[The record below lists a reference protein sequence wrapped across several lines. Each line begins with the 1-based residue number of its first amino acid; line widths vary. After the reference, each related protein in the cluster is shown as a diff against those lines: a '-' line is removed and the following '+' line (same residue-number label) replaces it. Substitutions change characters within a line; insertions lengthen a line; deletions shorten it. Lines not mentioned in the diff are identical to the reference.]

1 MAKRIKKEN
10 NKIIYKIIVVI
21 IFLISVVAILQFS
34 NNYVIDEI
42 TNKTN
47 LIINNGNVTKSLK
60 LDMFIDENKVVY
72 ISKKDIENFFDPH
85 IYYDEKY
92 NQIIT
97 GSNTKI
103 ASLVIGSKEMYVNSS
118 KVNISA
124 PIIEKNEEY
133 YIPFS
138 ELDNVYN
145 VNTEYVEENNVV
157 VIDSLDRKH
166 SVVTSEKNNN
176 VKYKPTGFSK
186 TVDKI
191 ERGEIVTIAHREDEE
206 TKEGWTR
213 IRTENG
219 KIGYVKTKDLGTE
232 NVIKEAFVE
241 TRKFEGTVSMV
252 WDYFSESYY
261 APDRS
266 GTKIQGVNVVSPAF
280 FSLEKLGK
288 GEVYVN
294 INEAG
299 KKYVEWA
306 HNNGYEVWPMISN
319 GSMIETTS
327 EIIKDYKLR
336 ESLINKIV
344 SYIVEYDLDGINID
358 FENMYEEDK
367 NYFSR
372 FIIELE
378 PRLNEIGA
386 VLSVDVTAPDGG
398 STWSMCYDR
407 YTIGKVADYIVFM
420 AYDQHT
426 SNTEE
431 GTTAGYDWVEA
442 NINKFLGQEG
452 VEAEKIIMGIPF
464 YTLLWV
470 EGETPYTVDIKD
482 INKVIPTNV
491 EKQWDEDLKQYY
503 VEYKEDG
510 LVHKMWIEDE
520 KSISE
525 KLNLIQK
532 YKLAGTAYWAKDRE
546 SEEIWQVIS
555 KKLKIN

>member
-1 MAKRIKKEN
+1 MAKRLKKES
-10 NKIIYKIIVVI
+10 NKTIYKIIVVL
-21 IFLISVVAILQFS
+21 IFLIGIIMVLQYS
-34 NNYVIDEI
+34 GNYVVDEI
-42 TNKTN
+42 TDKAN

-60 LDMFIDENKVVY
+60 LDMFIDENETVY
-72 ISKKDIENFFDPH
+72 ISKQDIENFFDPY

-103 ASLVIGSKEMYVNSS
+103 ASIVVGSNEMYVNSS

-124 PIIEKNEEY
+124 PIIEKEGEY

-138 ELDNVYN
+138 ELDDVYN
-145 VNTEYVEENNVV
+145 VDTQYIAENNVV
-157 VIDSLDRKH
+157 VIDSLNRKY
-166 SVVTSEKNNN
+166 SIATSGKDNS
-176 VKYKPTGFSK
+176 VKYKPTGLSK
-186 TVDKI
+186 TIDKI
-191 ERGEIVTIAHREDEE
+191 EKGEIVTIANREDEE
-206 TKEGWTR
+206 SKDGWTR
-213 IRTENG
+213 VRTDSG

-232 NVIKEAFVE
+232 NVIREAFEE
-241 TRKFEGTVSMV
+241 TKKFEGTVSMV

-266 GTKIQGVNVVSPAF
+266 GTKIKGVNVVSPAF

-294 INEAG
+294 IDEPG
-299 KKYVEWA
+299 KEYIEWA

-327 EIIKDYKLR
+327 EIMQDYKLR

-344 SYIVEYDLDGINID
+344 SYIVQYNLDGINID

-367 NYFSR
+367 DYFSR

-407 YTIGKVADYIVFM
+407 YTIGKVADYIAFM
-420 AYDQHT
+420 AYDQHNST
-426 SNTEE
+426 VE

-452 VEAEKIIMGIPF
+452 VSAEKIILGIPF

-470 EGETPYTVDIKD
+470 EGETPYTVN
-482 INKVIPTNV
+482 INKVDEVLPNNI
-491 EKQWDEDLKQYY
+491 EKEWDEDLKQYY
-503 VEYKEDG
+503 VEYEEDG
-510 LVHKMWIEDE
+510 VIHKMWIEDE
-520 KSISE
+520 NSIGE
-525 KLNLIQK
+525 KLNLVEK
-532 YKLAGTAYWAKDRE
+532 YKLAGAAYWTKDRE
-546 SEEIWQVIS
+546 SEEVLDVIS
-555 KKLKIN
+555 EKLQID

>member
-1 MAKRIKKEN
+1 MAKRLKKES
-10 NKIIYKIIVVI
+10 NKTIYKIIVVL
-21 IFLISVVAILQFS
+21 IFLIGIIMVLQYS
-34 NNYVIDEI
+34 GNYVVDEI
-42 TNKTN
+42 TDKAN

-60 LDMFIDENKVVY
+60 LDMFIDENETVY
-72 ISKKDIENFFDPH
+72 ISKQDIENFFDPY

-103 ASLVIGSKEMYVNSS
+103 ASIVVGSNEMYVNSS

-124 PIIEKNEEY
+124 PIIEKEGEY

-138 ELDNVYN
+138 ELDDVYN
-145 VNTEYVEENNVV
+145 VDTQYIAENNVV
-157 VIDSLDRKH
+157 VIDSLNRKY
-166 SVVTSEKNNN
+166 SIATSGKDNS
-176 VKYKPTGFSK
+176 VKYKPTGLSK
-186 TVDKI
+186 TIDKI
-191 ERGEIVTIAHREDEE
+191 EKGEIVTIANREDEE
-206 TKEGWTR
+206 SKDGWTR
-213 IRTENG
+213 VRTDSG

-232 NVIKEAFVE
+232 NVIREAFEE
-241 TRKFEGTVSMV
+241 TKKFEGTVSMV

-266 GTKIQGVNVVSPAF
+266 GTKIKGVNVVSPAF

-294 INEAG
+294 IDEPG
-299 KKYVEWA
+299 KEYIEWA

-327 EIIKDYKLR
+327 EIMQDYKLR

-344 SYIVEYDLDGINID
+344 SYIVQYNLDGINID

-367 NYFSR
+367 DYFSR

-407 YTIGKVADYIVFM
+407 YTIGQVADYIAFM
-420 AYDQHT
+420 AYDQHNST
-426 SNTEE
+426 TE

-452 VEAEKIIMGIPF
+452 VSAEKIILGIPF

-470 EGETPYTVDIKD
+470 EGETPYTVDVKD
-482 INKVIPTNV
+482 IDEVLPANV

-503 VEYKEDG
+503 VEYEEDG
-510 LVHKMWIEDE
+510 LIHKMWIEDE
-520 KSISE
+520 NSIGE
-525 KLNLIQK
+525 KLNLVEK
-532 YKLAGTAYWAKDRE
+532 YKLAGAAYWTKDRE
-546 SEEIWQVIS
+546 SEEVLNVIS
-555 KKLKIN
+555 EKLQID

>member
-1 MAKRIKKEN
+1 MAKRLKKES
-10 NKIIYKIIVVI
+10 NKTIYKIIVVL
-21 IFLISVVAILQFS
+21 IFLIGIIMVLQYS
-34 NNYVIDEI
+34 GNYVVDEI
-42 TNKTN
+42 TDKAN

-60 LDMFIDENKVVY
+60 LDMFIDENETVY
-72 ISKKDIENFFDPH
+72 ISKQDIENFFDPYV
-85 IYYDEKY
+85 YYDEKY

-103 ASLVIGSKEMYVNSS
+103 ASIVVGSNEMYVNSS

-124 PIIEKNEEY
+124 PIIEKEGEY

-138 ELDNVYN
+138 ELDDVYN
-145 VNTEYVEENNVV
+145 VDTQYIAENNVV
-157 VIDSLDRKH
+157 VIDSLNRKY
-166 SVVTSEKNNN
+166 SIATSGKDNS
-176 VKYKPTGFSK
+176 VKYKPTGLSK
-186 TVDKI
+186 TIDKI
-191 ERGEIVTIAHREDEE
+191 EKGEIVTIANREDEE
-206 TKEGWTR
+206 SKDGWTR
-213 IRTENG
+213 VRTDSG

-232 NVIKEAFVE
+232 NVIREAFEE
-241 TRKFEGTVSMV
+241 TKKFEGTVSMV

-266 GTKIQGVNVVSPAF
+266 GTKIKGVNVVSPAF

-294 INEAG
+294 IDEPG
-299 KKYVEWA
+299 KEYIEWA

-327 EIIKDYKLR
+327 EIMQDYKLR

-344 SYIVEYDLDGINID
+344 SYIVQYNLDGINID
-358 FENMYEEDK
+358 FENMYEADK
-367 NYFSR
+367 DYFSR

-407 YTIGKVADYIVFM
+407 YTIGQVADYIAFM
-420 AYDQHT
+420 AYDQHNST
-426 SNTEE
+426 TE

-452 VEAEKIIMGIPF
+452 VSAEKIILGIPF

-470 EGETPYTVDIKD
+470 EGETPYTVDVKD
-482 INKVIPTNV
+482 IDEFLPANV

-503 VEYKEDG
+503 VEYEEDG
-510 LVHKMWIEDE
+510 LIHKMWIEE
-520 KSISE
+520 ENSIGE
-525 KLNLIQK
+525 KLNLVEK
-532 YKLAGTAYWAKDRE
+532 YKLAGAAYWTKDRE
-546 SEEIWQVIS
+546 SEEVLDVIS
-555 KKLKIN
+555 EKLQID

>member
-1 MAKRIKKEN
+1 MAKRLKKES
-10 NKIIYKIIVVI
+10 NKTIYKIIVVL
-21 IFLISVVAILQFS
+21 IFLIGIIMVLQYS
-34 NNYVIDEI
+34 GNYVVDEI
-42 TNKTN
+42 TDKAN

-60 LDMFIDENKVVY
+60 LDMFIDENETVY
-72 ISKKDIENFFDPH
+72 ISKQDIENFFDPY

-103 ASLVIGSKEMYVNSS
+103 ASIVVGSNEMYVNSS

-124 PIIEKNEEY
+124 PIIEKEGEY

-138 ELDNVYN
+138 ELDDVYN
-145 VNTEYVEENNVV
+145 VDTQYIAENNVV
-157 VIDSLDRKH
+157 VIDSLNRKY
-166 SVVTSEKNNN
+166 SIATSGKDNS
-176 VKYKPTGFSK
+176 VKYKPTGLSK
-186 TVDKI
+186 TIDKI
-191 ERGEIVTIAHREDEE
+191 EKGEIVTIANREDEE
-206 TKEGWTR
+206 SKDGWTR
-213 IRTENG
+213 VRTDSG

-232 NVIKEAFVE
+232 NVIREAFEE
-241 TRKFEGTVSMV
+241 TKKFEGTVSMV

-266 GTKIQGVNVVSPAF
+266 GTKIKGVNVVSPAF

-294 INEAG
+294 IDEPG
-299 KKYVEWA
+299 KEYIEWA

-327 EIIKDYKLR
+327 EIMQDYKLR

-344 SYIVEYDLDGINID
+344 SYIVQYNLDGINID
-358 FENMYEEDK
+358 FENMYEADK
-367 NYFSR
+367 DYFSR

-407 YTIGKVADYIVFM
+407 YTIGQVADYIAFM
-420 AYDQHT
+420 AYDQHNST
-426 SNTEE
+426 TE

-452 VEAEKIIMGIPF
+452 VSAEKIILGIPF

-470 EGETPYTVDIKD
+470 EGETPYTVN
-482 INKVIPTNV
+482 INKVDEVLPNNI
-491 EKQWDEDLKQYY
+491 EKEWDEDLKQYY
-503 VEYKEDG
+503 VEYEEDG
-510 LVHKMWIEDE
+510 VIHKMWIEDE
-520 KSISE
+520 NSIGE
-525 KLNLIQK
+525 KLNLVEK
-532 YKLAGTAYWAKDRE
+532 YKLAGAAYWTKDRE
-546 SEEIWQVIS
+546 SEEVLDVIS
-555 KKLKIN
+555 EKLQID

>member
-1 MAKRIKKEN
+1 MAKRLKKES
-10 NKIIYKIIVVI
+10 NKTIYKIIVVL
-21 IFLISVVAILQFS
+21 IFLIGIIMVLQYS
-34 NNYVIDEI
+34 GNYVVDEI
-42 TNKTN
+42 TDKAN

-60 LDMFIDENKVVY
+60 LDMFIDENETVY
-72 ISKKDIENFFDPH
+72 ISKQDIENFFDPY

-103 ASLVIGSKEMYVNSS
+103 ASIVVGSNEMYVNSS

-124 PIIEKNEEY
+124 PIIEKEGEY

-138 ELDNVYN
+138 ELDDVYN
-145 VNTEYVEENNVV
+145 VDTQYIAENNVV
-157 VIDSLDRKH
+157 VIDSLNRKY
-166 SVVTSEKNNN
+166 SIATSGKDNS
-176 VKYKPTGFSK
+176 VKYKPTGLSK
-186 TVDKI
+186 TIDKI
-191 ERGEIVTIAHREDEE
+191 EKGEIVTIANREDEE
-206 TKEGWTR
+206 SKDGWTR
-213 IRTENG
+213 VRTDSG

-232 NVIKEAFVE
+232 NVIREAFEE
-241 TRKFEGTVSMV
+241 TKKFEGTVSMV

-266 GTKIQGVNVVSPAF
+266 GTKIKGVNVVSPAF

-294 INEAG
+294 IDEPG
-299 KKYVEWA
+299 KEYIEWA

-327 EIIKDYKLR
+327 EIMQDYKLR

-344 SYIVEYDLDGINID
+344 SYIVQYNLDGINID

-367 NYFSR
+367 EYFSR

-407 YTIGKVADYIVFM
+407 YTIGKVADYIAFM
-420 AYDQHT
+420 AYDQHNST
-426 SNTEE
+426 VE

-452 VEAEKIIMGIPF
+452 VSAEKIILGIPF

-470 EGETPYTVDIKD
+470 EGETPYTVN
-482 INKVIPTNV
+482 INKVDEVLPNNI
-491 EKQWDEDLKQYY
+491 EKEWDEDLKQYY
-503 VEYKEDG
+503 VEYEEDG
-510 LVHKMWIEDE
+510 VIHKMWIEDE
-520 KSISE
+520 NSIGE
-525 KLNLIQK
+525 KLNLVEK
-532 YKLAGTAYWAKDRE
+532 YKLAGAAYWTKDRE
-546 SEEIWQVIS
+546 SEEVLNVIS
-555 KKLKIN
+555 EKLQID

>member
-1 MAKRIKKEN
+1 MAKRLKKES
-10 NKIIYKIIVVI
+10 NKTIYKIIVVL
-21 IFLISVVAILQFS
+21 IFLIGIIMVLQYS
-34 NNYVIDEI
+34 GNYVVDEI
-42 TNKTN
+42 TDKAN

-60 LDMFIDENKVVY
+60 LDMFIDENETVY
-72 ISKKDIENFFDPH
+72 ISKQDIENFFDPY

-103 ASLVIGSKEMYVNSS
+103 ASIVVGSNEMYVNSS

-124 PIIEKNEEY
+124 PIIEKEGEY

-138 ELDNVYN
+138 ELDDVYN
-145 VNTEYVEENNVV
+145 VDTQYIAENNVV
-157 VIDSLDRKH
+157 VIDSLNRKY
-166 SVVTSEKNNN
+166 SIATSGKDNS
-176 VKYKPTGFSK
+176 VKYKPTGLSK
-186 TVDKI
+186 TIDKI
-191 ERGEIVTIAHREDEE
+191 EKGEIVTIANREDEE
-206 TKEGWTR
+206 SKDGWTR
-213 IRTENG
+213 VRTDSG

-232 NVIKEAFVE
+232 NVIREAFEE
-241 TRKFEGTVSMV
+241 TKKFEGTVSMV

-266 GTKIQGVNVVSPAF
+266 GTKIKGVNVVSPAF

-294 INEAG
+294 IDEPG
-299 KKYVEWA
+299 KEYIEWA

-327 EIIKDYKLR
+327 EIMQDYKLR

-344 SYIVEYDLDGINID
+344 SYIVQYNLDGINID

-367 NYFSR
+367 DYFSR

-407 YTIGKVADYIVFM
+407 YTIGQVADYIAFM
-420 AYDQHT
+420 AYDQHNST
-426 SNTEE
+426 TE

-452 VEAEKIIMGIPF
+452 VSAEKIILGIPF

-470 EGETPYTVDIKD
+470 EGETPYTVDVKD
-482 INKVIPTNV
+482 IDEVLPANV

-503 VEYKEDG
+503 VEYEEDG
-510 LVHKMWIEDE
+510 LIHKMWIEYE
-520 KSISE
+520 KSIGRDI
-525 KLNLIQK
+525 NLVEK
-532 YKLAGTAYWAKDRE
+532 YKLAGAAYWTKDRE
-546 SEEIWQVIS
+546 SEEVLDVIS
-555 KKLKIN
+555 EKLQID

>member
-1 MAKRIKKEN
+1 MAKRLKKES
-10 NKIIYKIIVVI
+10 NKTIYKIIVVL
-21 IFLISVVAILQFS
+21 IFLIGIIMVLQYS
-34 NNYVIDEI
+34 GNYVVDEI
-42 TNKTN
+42 TDKAN

-60 LDMFIDENKVVY
+60 LDMFIDENETVY
-72 ISKKDIENFFDPH
+72 ISKQDIENFFDPY

-103 ASLVIGSKEMYVNSS
+103 ASIVVGSNEMYVNSS

-124 PIIEKNEEY
+124 PIIEKEGEY

-138 ELDNVYN
+138 ELDDVYN
-145 VNTEYVEENNVV
+145 VDTQYIAENNVV
-157 VIDSLDRKH
+157 VIDSLNRKY
-166 SVVTSEKNNN
+166 SIATSGKDNS
-176 VKYKPTGFSK
+176 VKYKPTGLSK
-186 TVDKI
+186 TIDKI
-191 ERGEIVTIAHREDEE
+191 EKGEIVTIANREDEE
-206 TKEGWTR
+206 SKDGWTR
-213 IRTENG
+213 VRTDSG

-232 NVIKEAFVE
+232 NVIREAFEE
-241 TRKFEGTVSMV
+241 TKKFEGTVSMV

-266 GTKIQGVNVVSPAF
+266 GTKIKGVNVVSPAF

-294 INEAG
+294 IDEPG
-299 KKYVEWA
+299 KEYIEWA

-327 EIIKDYKLR
+327 EIMQDYKLR

-344 SYIVEYDLDGINID
+344 SYIVQYNLDGINID

-367 NYFSR
+367 DYFSR

-398 STWSMCYDR
+398 STWSLCYDR
-407 YTIGKVADYIVFM
+407 YTIGQVADYIAFM
-420 AYDQHT
+420 AYDQHNST
-426 SNTEE
+426 TE

-452 VEAEKIIMGIPF
+452 VSAEKIILGIPF

-470 EGETPYTVDIKD
+470 EGETPYTVDVKD
-482 INKVIPTNV
+482 IDEVLPANV

-503 VEYKEDG
+503 VEYEEDG
-510 LVHKMWIEDE
+510 LIHKMWIEDE
-520 KSISE
+520 NSIGE
-525 KLNLIQK
+525 KLNLVEK
-532 YKLAGTAYWAKDRE
+532 YKLAGAAYWTKDRE
-546 SEEIWQVIS
+546 SEEVLDVIS
-555 KKLKIN
+555 EKLQID

>member
-1 MAKRIKKEN
+1 MAKRLKKES
-10 NKIIYKIIVVI
+10 NKTIYKIIVVL
-21 IFLISVVAILQFS
+21 IFLIGIIMVLQYS
-34 NNYVIDEI
+34 GNYVVDEI
-42 TNKTN
+42 TDKAN

-60 LDMFIDENKVVY
+60 LDMFIDENETVY
-72 ISKKDIENFFDPH
+72 ISKQDIENFFDPY

-103 ASLVIGSKEMYVNSS
+103 ASIVVGSNEMYVNSS

-124 PIIEKNEEY
+124 PIIEKEGEY

-138 ELDNVYN
+138 ELDDVYN
-145 VNTEYVEENNVV
+145 VDTQYIAENNVV
-157 VIDSLDRKH
+157 VIDSLNRKY
-166 SVVTSEKNNN
+166 SIATSGKDNS
-176 VKYKPTGFSK
+176 VKYKPTGLSK
-186 TVDKI
+186 TIDKI
-191 ERGEIVTIAHREDEE
+191 EKGEIVTIANREDEE
-206 TKEGWTR
+206 SKDGWTR
-213 IRTENG
+213 VRTDSG

-232 NVIKEAFVE
+232 NVIREAFEE
-241 TRKFEGTVSMV
+241 TKKFEGTVSMV

-266 GTKIQGVNVVSPAF
+266 GTKIKGVNVVSPAF

-294 INEAG
+294 IDEPG
-299 KKYVEWA
+299 KEYVEWA

-327 EIIKDYKLR
+327 EIMKDYKLR

-344 SYIVEYDLDGINID
+344 SYIVQYNLDGINID

-367 NYFSR
+367 EYFSR

-407 YTIGKVADYIVFM
+407 YTIGKVADYIAFM
-420 AYDQHT
+420 AYDQHNST
-426 SNTEE
+426 VE

-452 VEAEKIIMGIPF
+452 VSAEKIILGIPF

-470 EGETPYTVDIKD
+470 EGETPYTVN
-482 INKVIPTNV
+482 INKVDEVLPNNI
-491 EKQWDEDLKQYY
+491 EKEWDEDLKQYY
-503 VEYKEDG
+503 VEYEEDG
-510 LVHKMWIEDE
+510 VIHKMWIEDE
-520 KSISE
+520 NSIGE
-525 KLNLIQK
+525 KLNLVEK
-532 YKLAGTAYWAKDRE
+532 YKLAGAAYWTKDRE
-546 SEEIWQVIS
+546 SEEVLNVIS
-555 KKLKIN
+555 EKLQID

>member
-1 MAKRIKKEN
+1 MAKRLKKES
-10 NKIIYKIIVVI
+10 NKTIYKIIVVL
-21 IFLISVVAILQFS
+21 IFLIGIIMVLQYS
-34 NNYVIDEI
+34 GNYVVDEI
-42 TNKTN
+42 TDKAN

-60 LDMFIDENKVVY
+60 LDMFIDENETVY
-72 ISKKDIENFFDPH
+72 ISKQDIENFFDPYV
-85 IYYDEKY
+85 YYDEKY

-103 ASLVIGSKEMYVNSS
+103 ASIVVGSNEMYVNSS

-124 PIIEKNEEY
+124 PIIEKEGEY

-138 ELDNVYN
+138 ELDDVYN
-145 VNTEYVEENNVV
+145 VDTQYIAENNVV
-157 VIDSLDRKH
+157 VIDSLNRKY
-166 SVVTSEKNNN
+166 SIATSGKDNS
-176 VKYKPTGFSK
+176 VKYKPTGLSK
-186 TVDKI
+186 TIDKI
-191 ERGEIVTIAHREDEE
+191 EKGEIVTIANREDEE
-206 TKEGWTR
+206 SKDGWTR
-213 IRTENG
+213 VRTDSG

-232 NVIKEAFVE
+232 NVIREAFEE
-241 TRKFEGTVSMV
+241 TKKFEGTVSMV

-266 GTKIQGVNVVSPAF
+266 GTKIKGVNVVSPAF

-294 INEAG
+294 IDEPG
-299 KKYVEWA
+299 KEYIEWA

-327 EIIKDYKLR
+327 EIMQDYKLR

-344 SYIVEYDLDGINID
+344 SYIVQYNLDGINID
-358 FENMYEEDK
+358 FENMYEADK
-367 NYFSR
+367 DYFSR

-407 YTIGKVADYIVFM
+407 YTIGKVADYIAFM
-420 AYDQHT
+420 AYDQHNST
-426 SNTEE
+426 VE

-452 VEAEKIIMGIPF
+452 VSAEKIILGIPF

-470 EGETPYTVDIKD
+470 EGETPYTVN
-482 INKVIPTNV
+482 INKVDEVLPNNI
-491 EKQWDEDLKQYY
+491 EKEWDEDLKQYY
-503 VEYKEDG
+503 VEYEEDG
-510 LVHKMWIEDE
+510 LIHKMWIEDE
-520 KSISE
+520 NSIGE
-525 KLNLIQK
+525 KLNLVEK
-532 YKLAGTAYWAKDRE
+532 YKLAGAAYWTKDRE
-546 SEEIWQVIS
+546 SEEVLDVIS
-555 KKLKIN
+555 EKLQID

>member
-1 MAKRIKKEN
+1 MAKRLKKES
-10 NKIIYKIIVVI
+10 NKTIYKIIVVL
-21 IFLISVVAILQFS
+21 IFLIGIIMVLQYS
-34 NNYVIDEI
+34 GNYVVDEI
-42 TNKTN
+42 TDKAN

-60 LDMFIDENKVVY
+60 LDMFIDENETVY
-72 ISKKDIENFFDPH
+72 ISKQDIENFFDPYV
-85 IYYDEKY
+85 YYDEKY

-103 ASLVIGSKEMYVNSS
+103 ASIVVGSNEMYVNSS

-124 PIIEKNEEY
+124 PIIEKEGEY

-138 ELDNVYN
+138 ELDDVYN
-145 VNTEYVEENNVV
+145 VDTQYIAENNVV
-157 VIDSLDRKH
+157 VIDSLNRKY
-166 SVVTSEKNNN
+166 SIATSGKDNS
-176 VKYKPTGFSK
+176 VKYKPTGLSK
-186 TVDKI
+186 TIDKI
-191 ERGEIVTIAHREDEE
+191 EKGEIVTIANREDEE
-206 TKEGWTR
+206 SKDGWTR
-213 IRTENG
+213 VRTDSG

-232 NVIKEAFVE
+232 NVIREAFEE
-241 TRKFEGTVSMV
+241 TKKFEGTVSMV

-266 GTKIQGVNVVSPAF
+266 GTKIKGVNVVSPAF

-294 INEAG
+294 IDEPG
-299 KKYVEWA
+299 KEYIEWA

-327 EIIKDYKLR
+327 EIMQDYKLR

-344 SYIVEYDLDGINID
+344 SYIVQYNLDGINID

-367 NYFSR
+367 EYFSR

-407 YTIGKVADYIVFM
+407 YTIGQVADYIAFM
-420 AYDQHT
+420 AYDQHNST
-426 SNTEE
+426 TE

-452 VEAEKIIMGIPF
+452 VSAEKIILGIPF

-470 EGETPYTVDIKD
+470 EGETPYTVDVKD
-482 INKVIPTNV
+482 IDEVLPANV
-491 EKQWDEDLKQYY
+491 EKQWDEDLRQYY
-503 VEYKEDG
+503 VEYEEDG
-510 LVHKMWIEDE
+510 LIHKMWIEDE
-520 KSISE
+520 NSIGE
-525 KLNLIQK
+525 KLNLVEK
-532 YKLAGTAYWAKDRE
+532 YKLAGAAYWTKDRE
-546 SEEIWQVIS
+546 SEEVLDVIS
-555 KKLKIN
+555 EKLQID

>member
-1 MAKRIKKEN
+1 MAKRLKKES
-10 NKIIYKIIVVI
+10 NKTTYKIIVVL
-21 IFLISVVAILQFS
+21 IFLIGIIMVLQYS
-34 NNYVIDEI
+34 GNYVVDEI
-42 TNKTN
+42 TDKAN

-60 LDMFIDENKVVY
+60 LDMFIDENETVY
-72 ISKKDIENFFDPH
+72 ISKQDIENFFDPYV
-85 IYYDEKY
+85 YYDEKY

-103 ASLVIGSKEMYVNSS
+103 ASIVVGSNEMYVNSS

-124 PIIEKNEEY
+124 PIIEKEGEY

-138 ELDNVYN
+138 ELDDVYN
-145 VNTEYVEENNVV
+145 VDTQYIAENNVV
-157 VIDSLDRKH
+157 VIDSLNRKY
-166 SVVTSEKNNN
+166 SIATSGKDNS
-176 VKYKPTGFSK
+176 VKYKPTGLSK
-186 TVDKI
+186 TIDKI
-191 ERGEIVTIAHREDEE
+191 EKGEIVTIANREDEE
-206 TKEGWTR
+206 SKDGWTR
-213 IRTENG
+213 VRTDSG

-232 NVIKEAFVE
+232 NVIREAFEE
-241 TRKFEGTVSMV
+241 TKKFEGTVSMV

-266 GTKIQGVNVVSPAF
+266 GTKIKGVNVVSPAF

-294 INEAG
+294 IDEPG
-299 KKYVEWA
+299 KEYIEWA

-327 EIIKDYKLR
+327 EIMKDYKLR

-344 SYIVEYDLDGINID
+344 SYIVQYNLDGINID

-367 NYFSR
+367 EYFSR

-407 YTIGKVADYIVFM
+407 YTIGKVADYIAFM
-420 AYDQHT
+420 AYDQHNST
-426 SNTEE
+426 VE

-452 VEAEKIIMGIPF
+452 VSAEKIILGIPF

-470 EGETPYTVDIKD
+470 EGETPYTVN
-482 INKVIPTNV
+482 INKVDEVLPNNI
-491 EKQWDEDLKQYY
+491 EKEWDEDLKQYY
-503 VEYKEDG
+503 VEYEEDG
-510 LVHKMWIEDE
+510 LIHKMWIEDE
-520 KSISE
+520 NSIGE
-525 KLNLIQK
+525 KLNLVEK
-532 YKLAGTAYWAKDRE
+532 YKLAGAAYWTKDRE
-546 SEEIWQVIS
+546 SEEVLNVIS
-555 KKLKIN
+555 EKLQID

>member
-1 MAKRIKKEN
+1 MAKRLKKES
-10 NKIIYKIIVVI
+10 NKTTYKIIVVL
-21 IFLISVVAILQFS
+21 IFLIGIIMVLQYS
-34 NNYVIDEI
+34 GNYVVDEI
-42 TNKTN
+42 TDKAN

-60 LDMFIDENKVVY
+60 LDMFIDENETVY
-72 ISKKDIENFFDPH
+72 ISKQDIENFFDPY

-103 ASLVIGSKEMYVNSS
+103 ASIVVGSNEMYVNSS

-124 PIIEKNEEY
+124 PIIEKEGEY

-138 ELDNVYN
+138 ELDDVYN
-145 VNTEYVEENNVV
+145 VDTQYIAENNVV
-157 VIDSLDRKH
+157 VIDSLNRKY
-166 SVVTSEKNNN
+166 SIATSGKDNS
-176 VKYKPTGFSK
+176 VKYKPTGLSK
-186 TVDKI
+186 TIDKI
-191 ERGEIVTIAHREDEE
+191 EKGEIVTIANREDEE
-206 TKEGWTR
+206 SKDGWTR
-213 IRTENG
+213 VRTDSG

-232 NVIKEAFVE
+232 NVIREAFEE
-241 TRKFEGTVSMV
+241 TKKFEGTVSMV

-266 GTKIQGVNVVSPAF
+266 GTKIKGVNVVSPAF

-294 INEAG
+294 IDEPG
-299 KKYVEWA
+299 KEYIEWA

-327 EIIKDYKLR
+327 EIMQDYKLR

-344 SYIVEYDLDGINID
+344 SYIVQYNLDGINID

-367 NYFSR
+367 EYFSR

-407 YTIGKVADYIVFM
+407 YTIGKVADYIAFM
-420 AYDQHT
+420 AYDQHNST
-426 SNTEE
+426 VE

-452 VEAEKIIMGIPF
+452 VSAEKIILGIPF

-470 EGETPYTVDIKD
+470 EGETPYTVN
-482 INKVIPTNV
+482 INKVDEVLPNNI
-491 EKQWDEDLKQYY
+491 EKEWDEDLKQYY
-503 VEYKEDG
+503 VEYEEDG
-510 LVHKMWIEDE
+510 VIHKMWIEDE
-520 KSISE
+520 NSIGE
-525 KLNLIQK
+525 KLNLVEK
-532 YKLAGTAYWAKDRE
+532 YKLAGAAYWTKDRE
-546 SEEIWQVIS
+546 SEEVLNVIS
-555 KKLKIN
+555 EKLQID

>member
-1 MAKRIKKEN
+1 MAKRLKKES
-10 NKIIYKIIVVI
+10 NKTIYKIIVVL
-21 IFLISVVAILQFS
+21 IFLIGIIMVLQYS
-34 NNYVIDEI
+34 GNYVVDEI
-42 TNKTN
+42 TDKAN

-60 LDMFIDENKVVY
+60 LDMFIDENETVY
-72 ISKKDIENFFDPH
+72 ISKQDIENFFDPY

-103 ASLVIGSKEMYVNSS
+103 ASIVVGSNEMYVNSS

-124 PIIEKNEEY
+124 PIIEKEGEY

-138 ELDNVYN
+138 ELDDVYN
-145 VNTEYVEENNVV
+145 VDTQYIAENNVV
-157 VIDSLDRKH
+157 VIDSLNRKY
-166 SVVTSEKNNN
+166 SIATSGKDNS
-176 VKYKPTGFSK
+176 VKYKPTGLSK
-186 TVDKI
+186 TIDKI
-191 ERGEIVTIAHREDEE
+191 EKGEIVTIANREDEE
-206 TKEGWTR
+206 SKDGWTR
-213 IRTENG
+213 VRTDSG

-232 NVIKEAFVE
+232 NVIREAFEE
-241 TRKFEGTVSMV
+241 TKKFEGTVSMV

-266 GTKIQGVNVVSPAF
+266 GTKIKGVNVVSPAF

-294 INEAG
+294 IDEPG
-299 KKYVEWA
+299 KEYIEWA

-327 EIIKDYKLR
+327 EIMQDYKLR

-344 SYIVEYDLDGINID
+344 SYIVQYNLDGINID

-367 NYFSR
+367 DYFSR

-407 YTIGKVADYIVFM
+407 YTIGQVADYIAFM
-420 AYDQHT
+420 AYDQHNST
-426 SNTEE
+426 TE

-452 VEAEKIIMGIPF
+452 VSAEKIILGIPF

-470 EGETPYTVDIKD
+470 EGETPYTVN
-482 INKVIPTNV
+482 INKVDEVLPNNI
-491 EKQWDEDLKQYY
+491 EKEWDEDLKQYY
-503 VEYKEDG
+503 VEYEEDG
-510 LVHKMWIEDE
+510 LIHKMWIEDE
-520 KSISE
+520 NSIGE
-525 KLNLIQK
+525 KLNLVEK
-532 YKLAGTAYWAKDRE
+532 YKLAGAAYWTKDRE
-546 SEEIWQVIS
+546 SEEVLDVIS
-555 KKLKIN
+555 EKLQID

>member
-1 MAKRIKKEN
+1 MAKRLKKES
-10 NKIIYKIIVVI
+10 NKTIYKIIVVL
-21 IFLISVVAILQFS
+21 IFLIGIIMVLQYS
-34 NNYVIDEI
+34 GNYVVDEI
-42 TNKTN
+42 TDKAN

-60 LDMFIDENKVVY
+60 LDMFIDENETVY
-72 ISKKDIENFFDPH
+72 ISKQDIENFFDPYV
-85 IYYDEKY
+85 YYDEKY

-103 ASLVIGSKEMYVNSS
+103 ASIVVGSNEMYVNSS

-124 PIIEKNEEY
+124 PIIEKEGEY

-138 ELDNVYN
+138 ELDDVYN
-145 VNTEYVEENNVV
+145 VDTQYIAENNVV
-157 VIDSLDRKH
+157 VIDSLNRKY
-166 SVVTSEKNNN
+166 SIATSGKDNS
-176 VKYKPTGFSK
+176 VKYKPTGLSK
-186 TVDKI
+186 TIDKI
-191 ERGEIVTIAHREDEE
+191 EKGEIVTIANREDEE
-206 TKEGWTR
+206 SKDGWTR
-213 IRTENG
+213 VRTDSG

-232 NVIKEAFVE
+232 NVIREAFEE
-241 TRKFEGTVSMV
+241 TKKFEGTVSMV

-266 GTKIQGVNVVSPAF
+266 GTKIKGVNVVSPAF

-294 INEAG
+294 IDEPG
-299 KKYVEWA
+299 KEYIEWA

-327 EIIKDYKLR
+327 EIMQDYKLR

-344 SYIVEYDLDGINID
+344 SYIVQYNLDGINID

-367 NYFSR
+367 DYFSR

-407 YTIGKVADYIVFM
+407 YTIGQVADYIAFM
-420 AYDQHT
+420 AYDQHNST
-426 SNTEE
+426 TE

-452 VEAEKIIMGIPF
+452 VSAEKIILGIPF

-470 EGETPYTVDIKD
+470 EGETPYTVN
-482 INKVIPTNV
+482 INKVDEVLPNNI
-491 EKQWDEDLKQYY
+491 EKEWDEDLKQYY
-503 VEYKEDG
+503 VEYEEDG
-510 LVHKMWIEDE
+510 VIHKMWIEDE
-520 KSISE
+520 NSIGE
-525 KLNLIQK
+525 KLNLVEK
-532 YKLAGTAYWAKDRE
+532 YKLAGAAYWTKDRE
-546 SEEIWQVIS
+546 SEEVLNVIS
-555 KKLKIN
+555 EKLQID

>member
-1 MAKRIKKEN
+1 MAKRLKKES
-10 NKIIYKIIVVI
+10 NKTIYKIIVVL
-21 IFLISVVAILQFS
+21 IFLIGIIMVLQYS
-34 NNYVIDEI
+34 GNYVVDEI
-42 TNKTN
+42 TDKAN

-60 LDMFIDENKVVY
+60 LDMFIDENETVY
-72 ISKKDIENFFDPH
+72 ISKQDIENFFDPY

-103 ASLVIGSKEMYVNSS
+103 ASIVVGSNEMYVNSS

-124 PIIEKNEEY
+124 PIIEKEGEY

-138 ELDNVYN
+138 ELDDVYN
-145 VNTEYVEENNVV
+145 VDTQYIAENNVV
-157 VIDSLDRKH
+157 VIDSLNRKY
-166 SVVTSEKNNN
+166 SIATSGKDNS
-176 VKYKPTGFSK
+176 VKYKPTGLSK
-186 TVDKI
+186 TIDKI
-191 ERGEIVTIAHREDEE
+191 EKGEIVTIANREDEE
-206 TKEGWTR
+206 SKDGWTR
-213 IRTENG
+213 VRTDSG

-232 NVIKEAFVE
+232 NVIREAFEE
-241 TRKFEGTVSMV
+241 TKKFEGTVSMV

-266 GTKIQGVNVVSPAF
+266 GTKIKGVNVVSPAF

-294 INEAG
+294 IDEPG
-299 KKYVEWA
+299 KEYIEWA

-327 EIIKDYKLR
+327 EIMQDYKLR

-344 SYIVEYDLDGINID
+344 SYIVQYNLDGINID
-358 FENMYEEDK
+358 FENMYEADK
-367 NYFSR
+367 DYFSR

-407 YTIGKVADYIVFM
+407 YTIGKVADYIAFM
-420 AYDQHT
+420 AYDQHNST
-426 SNTEE
+426 VE

-452 VEAEKIIMGIPF
+452 VSAEKIILGIPF

-470 EGETPYTVDIKD
+470 EGETPYTVN
-482 INKVIPTNV
+482 INKVDEVLPNNI
-491 EKQWDEDLKQYY
+491 EKEWDEDLKQYY
-503 VEYKEDG
+503 VEYEEDG
-510 LVHKMWIEDE
+510 LIHKMWIEDE
-520 KSISE
+520 NSIGE
-525 KLNLIQK
+525 KLNLVEK
-532 YKLAGTAYWAKDRE
+532 YKLAGAAYWTKDRE
-546 SEEIWQVIS
+546 SEEVLDVIS
-555 KKLKIN
+555 EKLQID

>member
-1 MAKRIKKEN
+1 MAKRLKKES
-10 NKIIYKIIVVI
+10 NKTIYKIIVVL
-21 IFLISVVAILQFS
+21 IFLIGIIMVLQYS
-34 NNYVIDEI
+34 GNYVVDEI
-42 TNKTN
+42 TDKAN

-60 LDMFIDENKVVY
+60 LDMFIDENETVY
-72 ISKKDIENFFDPH
+72 ISKQDIENFFDPYV
-85 IYYDEKY
+85 YYDEKY

-103 ASLVIGSKEMYVNSS
+103 ASIVVGSNEMYVNSS

-124 PIIEKNEEY
+124 PIIEKEGEY

-138 ELDNVYN
+138 ELDDVYN
-145 VNTEYVEENNVV
+145 VDTQYIAENNVV
-157 VIDSLDRKH
+157 VIDSLNRKY
-166 SVVTSEKNNN
+166 SIATSGKDNS
-176 VKYKPTGFSK
+176 VKYKPTGLSK
-186 TVDKI
+186 TIDKI
-191 ERGEIVTIAHREDEE
+191 EKGEIVTIANREDEE
-206 TKEGWTR
+206 SKDGWTR
-213 IRTENG
+213 VRTDSG

-232 NVIKEAFVE
+232 NVIREAFEE
-241 TRKFEGTVSMV
+241 TKKFEGTVSMI

-266 GTKIQGVNVVSPAF
+266 GTKIKGVNVVSPAF

-294 INEAG
+294 IDEPG
-299 KKYVEWA
+299 KEYIEWA

-327 EIIKDYKLR
+327 EIMQDYKLR

-344 SYIVEYDLDGINID
+344 SYIVQYNLDGINID

-367 NYFSR
+367 EYFSR

-398 STWSMCYDR
+398 STWSLCYDR
-407 YTIGKVADYIVFM
+407 YTIGQVADYIAFM
-420 AYDQHT
+420 AYDQHNST
-426 SNTEE
+426 TE

-452 VEAEKIIMGIPF
+452 VSAEKIILGIPF

-470 EGETPYTVDIKD
+470 EGETPYTVDVKD
-482 INKVIPTNV
+482 IDEVLPANV

-503 VEYKEDG
+503 VEYEEDG
-510 LVHKMWIEDE
+510 LIHKMWIEDE
-520 KSISE
+520 NSIGE
-525 KLNLIQK
+525 KLNLVEK
-532 YKLAGTAYWAKDRE
+532 YKLAGAAYWTKDRE
-546 SEEIWQVIS
+546 SEEVLDVIS
-555 KKLKIN
+555 EKLQID

>member
-1 MAKRIKKEN
+1 MAKRLKKVS
-10 NKIIYKIIVVI
+10 NKTIYKIIVVL
-21 IFLISVVAILQFS
+21 IFLIGIIMVLQYS
-34 NNYVIDEI
+34 GNYVVDEI
-42 TNKTN
+42 TDKAN

-60 LDMFIDENKVVY
+60 FDMFIDENETVY
-72 ISKKDIENFFDPH
+72 ISKQDIENFFDPY

-103 ASLVIGSKEMYVNSS
+103 ASIVVGSNEMYVNSS

-124 PIIEKNEEY
+124 SIIEKEGEY

-138 ELDNVYN
+138 ELDDVYN
-145 VNTEYVEENNVV
+145 VDTQYIAENNVV
-157 VIDSLDRKH
+157 VIDSLNRKY
-166 SVVTSEKNNN
+166 SIATSGKDNS
-176 VKYKPTGFSK
+176 VKYKPTGLSK
-186 TVDKI
+186 TIDKI
-191 ERGEIVTIAHREDEE
+191 EKGEIVTIANREDEE
-206 TKEGWTR
+206 SKDGWTR
-213 IRTENG
+213 VRTDNG

-232 NVIKEAFVE
+232 NVIREAFEE
-241 TRKFEGTVSMV
+241 TKKFEGTVSMV

-266 GTKIQGVNVVSPAF
+266 GTKIKGVNVVSPAF

-294 INEAG
+294 IDELG
-299 KKYVEWA
+299 KEYIEWA

-327 EIIKDYKLR
+327 EIMQDYKLR

-344 SYIVEYDLDGINID
+344 SYIVQYNLDGINID

-367 NYFSR
+367 DYFSR

-407 YTIGKVADYIVFM
+407 YTIGQVADYIAFM
-420 AYDQHT
+420 AYDQHNST
-426 SNTEE
+426 TE

-452 VEAEKIIMGIPF
+452 VSAEKIILGIPF

-470 EGETPYTVDIKD
+470 EGETPYTVN
-482 INKVIPTNV
+482 INKVDEVLPNNI
-491 EKQWDEDLKQYY
+491 EKEWDEDLKQYY
-503 VEYKEDG
+503 VEYEEDG
-510 LVHKMWIEDE
+510 LIHKMWIEDE
-520 KSISE
+520 NSIGE
-525 KLNLIQK
+525 KLNLVEK
-532 YKLAGTAYWAKDRE
+532 YKLAGAAYWTKDRE
-546 SEEIWQVIS
+546 SEEVLDVIS
-555 KKLKIN
+555 EKLQID

>member
-1 MAKRIKKEN
+1 MAKRLKKES
-10 NKIIYKIIVVI
+10 NKTIYKIIVVL
-21 IFLISVVAILQFS
+21 IFLIGIIMVLQYS
-34 NNYVIDEI
+34 GNYVVDEI
-42 TNKTN
+42 TDKAN

-60 LDMFIDENKVVY
+60 LDMFIDENETVY
-72 ISKKDIENFFDPH
+72 ISKQDIENFFDPYV
-85 IYYDEKY
+85 YYDEKY

-103 ASLVIGSKEMYVNSS
+103 ASIVVGSNEMYVNSS

-124 PIIEKNEEY
+124 PIIEKEGEY

-138 ELDNVYN
+138 ELDDVYN
-145 VNTEYVEENNVV
+145 VDTQYIAENNVV
-157 VIDSLDRKH
+157 VIDSLNRKY
-166 SVVTSEKNNN
+166 SIATSGKDNS
-176 VKYKPTGFSK
+176 VKYKPTGLSK
-186 TVDKI
+186 TIDKI
-191 ERGEIVTIAHREDEE
+191 EKGEIVTIANREDEE
-206 TKEGWTR
+206 SKDGWTR
-213 IRTENG
+213 VRTDSG

-232 NVIKEAFVE
+232 NVIREAFEE
-241 TRKFEGTVSMV
+241 TKKFEGTVSMV

-266 GTKIQGVNVVSPAF
+266 GTKIKGVNVVSPAF

-294 INEAG
+294 IDEPG
-299 KKYVEWA
+299 KEYIEWA

-327 EIIKDYKLR
+327 EIMQDYKLR

-344 SYIVEYDLDGINID
+344 SYIVQYNLDGINID

-367 NYFSR
+367 EYFSR

-407 YTIGKVADYIVFM
+407 YTIGQVADYIAFM
-420 AYDQHT
+420 AYDQHNST
-426 SNTEE
+426 TE

-452 VEAEKIIMGIPF
+452 VSAEKIILGIPF

-470 EGETPYTVDIKD
+470 EGETPYTVDVKD
-482 INKVIPTNV
+482 IDEVLPANV

-503 VEYKEDG
+503 VEYEEDG
-510 LVHKMWIEDE
+510 LIHKMWIEDE
-520 KSISE
+520 NSIGE
-525 KLNLIQK
+525 KLNLVEK
-532 YKLAGTAYWAKDRE
+532 YKLAGAAYWTKDRE
-546 SEEIWQVIS
+546 SEEVLDVIS
-555 KKLKIN
+555 EKLQID

>member
-1 MAKRIKKEN
+1 MAKRLKKES
-10 NKIIYKIIVVI
+10 NKTIYKIIVVL
-21 IFLISVVAILQFS
+21 IFLIGIIMVLQYS
-34 NNYVIDEI
+34 GNYVVDEI
-42 TNKTN
+42 TDKAN

-60 LDMFIDENKVVY
+60 LDMFIDENETVY
-72 ISKKDIENFFDPH
+72 ISKQDIENFFDPY

-103 ASLVIGSKEMYVNSS
+103 ASIVVGSNEMYVNSS

-124 PIIEKNEEY
+124 PIIEKEGEY

-138 ELDNVYN
+138 ELDDVYN
-145 VNTEYVEENNVV
+145 VDTQYIAENNVV
-157 VIDSLDRKH
+157 VIDSLNRKY
-166 SVVTSEKNNN
+166 SIATSGKDNS
-176 VKYKPTGFSK
+176 VKYKPTGLSK
-186 TVDKI
+186 TIDKI
-191 ERGEIVTIAHREDEE
+191 EKGEIVTIANREDEE
-206 TKEGWTR
+206 SKDGWTR
-213 IRTENG
+213 VRTDSG

-232 NVIKEAFVE
+232 NVIREAFEE
-241 TRKFEGTVSMV
+241 TKKFEGTVSMV

-266 GTKIQGVNVVSPAF
+266 GTKIKGVNVVSPAF

-294 INEAG
+294 IDEPG
-299 KKYVEWA
+299 KEYVEWA

-327 EIIKDYKLR
+327 EIMQDYKLR

-344 SYIVEYDLDGINID
+344 SYIVQYNLDGINID

-367 NYFSR
+367 EYFSR

-407 YTIGKVADYIVFM
+407 YTIGKVADYIAFM
-420 AYDQHT
+420 AYDQHNST
-426 SNTEE
+426 VE

-452 VEAEKIIMGIPF
+452 VSAEKIILGIPF

-470 EGETPYTVDIKD
+470 EGETPYTVN
-482 INKVIPTNV
+482 INKVDEVLPNNI
-491 EKQWDEDLKQYY
+491 EKEWDEDLKQYY
-503 VEYKEDG
+503 VEYEEDG
-510 LVHKMWIEDE
+510 VIHKMWIEDE
-520 KSISE
+520 NSIGE
-525 KLNLIQK
+525 KLNLVEK
-532 YKLAGTAYWAKDRE
+532 YKLAGAAYWTKDRE
-546 SEEIWQVIS
+546 SEEVLNVIS
-555 KKLKIN
+555 EKLQID

>member
-1 MAKRIKKEN
+1 MAKRLKKES
-10 NKIIYKIIVVI
+10 NKTIYKIIVVL
-21 IFLISVVAILQFS
+21 IFLIGIIMVLQYS
-34 NNYVIDEI
+34 GNYVVDEI
-42 TNKTN
+42 TDKAN

-60 LDMFIDENKVVY
+60 LDMFIDENETVY
-72 ISKKDIENFFDPH
+72 ISKQDIENFFDPY

-103 ASLVIGSKEMYVNSS
+103 ASIVVGSNEMYVNSS

-124 PIIEKNEEY
+124 PIIEKEGEY

-138 ELDNVYN
+138 ELDDVYN
-145 VNTEYVEENNVV
+145 VDTQYIAENNVV
-157 VIDSLDRKH
+157 VIDSLNRKY
-166 SVVTSEKNNN
+166 SIATSGKDNS
-176 VKYKPTGFSK
+176 VKYKPTGLSK
-186 TVDKI
+186 TIDKI
-191 ERGEIVTIAHREDEE
+191 EKGEIVTIANREDEE
-206 TKEGWTR
+206 SKDGWTR
-213 IRTENG
+213 VRTDSG

-232 NVIKEAFVE
+232 NVIREAFEE
-241 TRKFEGTVSMV
+241 TKKFEGTVSMV

-266 GTKIQGVNVVSPAF
+266 GTKIKGVNVVSPAF

-294 INEAG
+294 IDEPG
-299 KKYVEWA
+299 KEYIEWA

-327 EIIKDYKLR
+327 EIMQDYKLR

-344 SYIVEYDLDGINID
+344 SYIVQYNLDGINID
-358 FENMYEEDK
+358 FENMYEADK
-367 NYFSR
+367 DYFSR

-407 YTIGKVADYIVFM
+407 YTIGQVADYIAFM
-420 AYDQHT
+420 AYDQHNST
-426 SNTEE
+426 TE

-452 VEAEKIIMGIPF
+452 VSAEKIILGIPF

-470 EGETPYTVDIKD
+470 EGETPYTVN
-482 INKVIPTNV
+482 INKVDEVLPNNI
-491 EKQWDEDLKQYY
+491 EKEWDEDLKQYY
-503 VEYKEDG
+503 VEYEEDG
-510 LVHKMWIEDE
+510 LIHKMWIEDE
-520 KSISE
+520 NSIGE
-525 KLNLIQK
+525 KLNLVEK
-532 YKLAGTAYWAKDRE
+532 YKLAGAAYWTKDRE
-546 SEEIWQVIS
+546 SEEVLDVIS
-555 KKLKIN
+555 EKLQID

>member
-1 MAKRIKKEN
+1 MAKRLKKES
-10 NKIIYKIIVVI
+10 NKTIYKIIVVL
-21 IFLISVVAILQFS
+21 IFLIGIIMVLQYS
-34 NNYVIDEI
+34 GNYVVDEI
-42 TNKTN
+42 TDKAN

-60 LDMFIDENKVVY
+60 LDMFIDENETVY
-72 ISKKDIENFFDPH
+72 ISKQDIENFFDPY

-103 ASLVIGSKEMYVNSS
+103 ASIVVGSNEMYVNSS

-124 PIIEKNEEY
+124 PIIEKEGEY

-138 ELDNVYN
+138 ELDDVYN
-145 VNTEYVEENNVV
+145 VDTQYIAENNVV
-157 VIDSLDRKH
+157 VIDSLNRKY
-166 SVVTSEKNNN
+166 SIATSGKDNS
-176 VKYKPTGFSK
+176 VKYKPTGLSK
-186 TVDKI
+186 TIDKI
-191 ERGEIVTIAHREDEE
+191 EKGEIVTIANREDEE
-206 TKEGWTR
+206 SKDGWTR
-213 IRTENG
+213 VRTDSG

-232 NVIKEAFVE
+232 NVIREAFEE
-241 TRKFEGTVSMV
+241 TKKFEGTVSMV

-266 GTKIQGVNVVSPAF
+266 GTKIKGVNVVSPAF

-294 INEAG
+294 IDEPG
-299 KKYVEWA
+299 KEYIEWA

-327 EIIKDYKLR
+327 EIMQDYKLR

-344 SYIVEYDLDGINID
+344 SYIVQYNLDGINID
-358 FENMYEEDK
+358 FENMYEADK
-367 NYFSR
+367 DYFSR

-407 YTIGKVADYIVFM
+407 YTIGQVADYIAFM
-420 AYDQHT
+420 AYDQHNST
-426 SNTEE
+426 TE

-452 VEAEKIIMGIPF
+452 VSAEKIILGIPF

-470 EGETPYTVDIKD
+470 EGETPYTVNVKD
-482 INKVIPTNV
+482 IDEVLPANV

-503 VEYKEDG
+503 VEYEEDG
-510 LVHKMWIEDE
+510 LIHKMWIEDE
-520 KSISE
+520 NSIGE
-525 KLNLIQK
+525 KLNLVEK
-532 YKLAGTAYWAKDRE
+532 YKLAGAAYWTKDRE
-546 SEEIWQVIS
+546 SEEVLDVIS
-555 KKLKIN
+555 EKLQID

>member
-1 MAKRIKKEN
+1 MAKRLKKES
-10 NKIIYKIIVVI
+10 NKTIYKIIVVL
-21 IFLISVVAILQFS
+21 IFLIGIIMVLQYS
-34 NNYVIDEI
+34 GNYVVDEI
-42 TNKTN
+42 TDKAN

-60 LDMFIDENKVVY
+60 LDMFIDENETVY
-72 ISKKDIENFFDPH
+72 ISKQDIENFFDPYV
-85 IYYDEKY
+85 YYDEKY

-103 ASLVIGSKEMYVNSS
+103 ASIVVGSNEMYVNSS

-124 PIIEKNEEY
+124 PIIEKEGEY

-138 ELDNVYN
+138 ELDDVYN
-145 VNTEYVEENNVV
+145 VDTQYIAENNVV
-157 VIDSLDRKH
+157 VIDSLNRKY
-166 SVVTSEKNNN
+166 SIATSGKDNS
-176 VKYKPTGFSK
+176 VKYKPTGLSK
-186 TVDKI
+186 TIDKI
-191 ERGEIVTIAHREDEE
+191 EKGEIVTIANREDEE
-206 TKEGWTR
+206 SKDGWTR
-213 IRTENG
+213 VRTDSG

-232 NVIKEAFVE
+232 NVIREAFEE
-241 TRKFEGTVSMV
+241 TKKFEGTVSMV

-266 GTKIQGVNVVSPAF
+266 GTKIKGVNVVSPAF

-294 INEAG
+294 IDEPG
-299 KKYVEWA
+299 KEYIEWA

-327 EIIKDYKLR
+327 EIMQDYKLR

-344 SYIVEYDLDGINID
+344 SYIVQYNLDGINID

-367 NYFSR
+367 EYFSR

-407 YTIGKVADYIVFM
+407 YTIGQVADYIAFM
-420 AYDQHT
+420 AYDQHNST
-426 SNTEE
+426 TE

-452 VEAEKIIMGIPF
+452 VSAEKIILGIPF

-470 EGETPYTVDIKD
+470 EGETPYTVDVKD
-482 INKVIPTNV
+482 IDEVLPANV
-491 EKQWDEDLKQYY
+491 EKQWDEDLRQYY
-503 VEYKEDG
+503 VEYEEDG
-510 LVHKMWIEDE
+510 LIHKMWIEDE
-520 KSISE
+520 NTIGE
-525 KLNLIQK
+525 KLNLVEK
-532 YKLAGTAYWAKDRE
+532 YKLAGAAYWTKDRE
-546 SEEIWQVIS
+546 SEEVLDVIS
-555 KKLKIN
+555 EKLQID

>member
-1 MAKRIKKEN
+1 MAKRLKKES
-10 NKIIYKIIVVI
+10 NKTTYKIIVVL
-21 IFLISVVAILQFS
+21 IFLIGIIMVLQYS
-34 NNYVIDEI
+34 GNYVVDEI
-42 TNKTN
+42 TDKAN

-60 LDMFIDENKVVY
+60 LDMFIDENETVY
-72 ISKKDIENFFDPH
+72 ISKQDIENFFDPY

-103 ASLVIGSKEMYVNSS
+103 ASIVVGSNEMYVNSS

-124 PIIEKNEEY
+124 PIIEKEGEY

-138 ELDNVYN
+138 ELDDVYN
-145 VNTEYVEENNVV
+145 VDTQYIAENNVV
-157 VIDSLDRKH
+157 VIDSLNRKY
-166 SVVTSEKNNN
+166 SIATSGKDNS
-176 VKYKPTGFSK
+176 VKYKPTGLSK
-186 TVDKI
+186 TIDKI
-191 ERGEIVTIAHREDEE
+191 EKGEIVTIANREDEE
-206 TKEGWTR
+206 SKDGWTR
-213 IRTENG
+213 VRTDSG

-232 NVIKEAFVE
+232 NVIREAFEE
-241 TRKFEGTVSMV
+241 TKKFEGTVSMV

-266 GTKIQGVNVVSPAF
+266 GTKIKGVNVVSPAF

-294 INEAG
+294 IDEPG
-299 KKYVEWA
+299 KEYIEWA

-327 EIIKDYKLR
+327 EIMQDYKLR

-344 SYIVEYDLDGINID
+344 SYIVQYNLDGINID

-367 NYFSR
+367 DYFSR

-407 YTIGKVADYIVFM
+407 YTIGQVADYIAFM
-420 AYDQHT
+420 AYDQHNST
-426 SNTEE
+426 TE

-452 VEAEKIIMGIPF
+452 VSAEKIILGIPF

-470 EGETPYTVDIKD
+470 EGETPYTVN
-482 INKVIPTNV
+482 INKVDEVLPNNI
-491 EKQWDEDLKQYY
+491 EKEWDEDLKQYY
-503 VEYKEDG
+503 VEYEEDG
-510 LVHKMWIEDE
+510 LIHKMWIEDE
-520 KSISE
+520 NSIGE
-525 KLNLIQK
+525 KLNLVEK
-532 YKLAGTAYWAKDRE
+532 YKLAGAAYWTKDRE
-546 SEEIWQVIS
+546 SEEVLDVIS
-555 KKLKIN
+555 EKLQID

>member
-1 MAKRIKKEN
+1 
-10 NKIIYKIIVVI
+10 
-21 IFLISVVAILQFS
+21 
-34 NNYVIDEI
+34 
-42 TNKTN
+42 
-47 LIINNGNVTKSLK
+47 
-60 LDMFIDENKVVY
+60 MFIEENETVY
-72 ISKKDIENFFDPH
+72 ISKQDIENFFDPY

-103 ASLVIGSKEMYVNSS
+103 ASIVVGSNEMYVNSS

-124 PIIEKNEEY
+124 PIIEKEGEY

-138 ELDNVYN
+138 ELDDVYN
-145 VNTEYVEENNVV
+145 VDTQYIAENNVV
-157 VIDSLDRKH
+157 VIDSLNRKY
-166 SVVTSEKNNN
+166 SIATSGKDNS
-176 VKYKPTGFSK
+176 VKYKPTGLSK
-186 TVDKI
+186 TIDKI
-191 ERGEIVTIAHREDEE
+191 EKGEIVTIANREDEE
-206 TKEGWTR
+206 SKDGWTR
-213 IRTENG
+213 VRTDSG

-232 NVIKEAFVE
+232 NVIREAFEE
-241 TRKFEGTVSMV
+241 TKKFEGTVSMV

-266 GTKIQGVNVVSPAF
+266 GTKIKGVNVVSPAF

-294 INEAG
+294 IDEPG
-299 KKYVEWA
+299 KEYIEWA

-327 EIIKDYKLR
+327 EIMQDYKLR

-344 SYIVEYDLDGINID
+344 SYIVQYNLDGINID

-367 NYFSR
+367 DYFSR

-407 YTIGKVADYIVFM
+407 YTIGQVADYIAFM
-420 AYDQHT
+420 AYDQHNST
-426 SNTEE
+426 TE

-452 VEAEKIIMGIPF
+452 VSAEKIILGIPF

-470 EGETPYTVDIKD
+470 EGETPYTVN
-482 INKVIPTNV
+482 INKVDEVLPNNI
-491 EKQWDEDLKQYY
+491 EKEWDEDLKQYY
-503 VEYKEDG
+503 VEYEEDG
-510 LVHKMWIEDE
+510 VIHKMWIEDE
-520 KSISE
+520 NSIGE
-525 KLNLIQK
+525 KLNLVEK
-532 YKLAGTAYWAKDRE
+532 YKLAGAAYWTKDRE
-546 SEEIWQVIS
+546 SEEVLNVIS
-555 KKLKIN
+555 EKLQID

>member
-1 MAKRIKKEN
+1 MAKRLKKES
-10 NKIIYKIIVVI
+10 NKTIYKIIVVL
-21 IFLISVVAILQFS
+21 IFLIGIIMVLQYS
-34 NNYVIDEI
+34 GNYVVDEI
-42 TNKTN
+42 TDKAN

-60 LDMFIDENKVVY
+60 LDMFIDENETVY
-72 ISKKDIENFFDPH
+72 ISKQDIENFFDPY

-103 ASLVIGSKEMYVNSS
+103 ASIVVGSNEMYVNSS

-124 PIIEKNEEY
+124 PIIEKEGEY

-138 ELDNVYN
+138 ELDDVYN
-145 VNTEYVEENNVV
+145 VDTQYIAENNVV
-157 VIDSLDRKH
+157 VIDSLNRKY
-166 SVVTSEKNNN
+166 SIATSGKDNS
-176 VKYKPTGFSK
+176 VKYKPTGLSK
-186 TVDKI
+186 TIDKI
-191 ERGEIVTIAHREDEE
+191 EKGEIVTIANREDEE
-206 TKEGWTR
+206 SKDGWTR
-213 IRTENG
+213 VRTDSG

-232 NVIKEAFVE
+232 NVIREAFEE
-241 TRKFEGTVSMV
+241 TKKFEGTVSMI

-266 GTKIQGVNVVSPAF
+266 GTKIKGVNVVSPAF

-294 INEAG
+294 IDEPG
-299 KKYVEWA
+299 KEYIEWA

-327 EIIKDYKLR
+327 EIMQDYKLR

-344 SYIVEYDLDGINID
+344 SYIVQYNLDGINID

-367 NYFSR
+367 EYFSR

-398 STWSMCYDR
+398 STWSLCYDR
-407 YTIGKVADYIVFM
+407 YTIGQVADYIAFM
-420 AYDQHT
+420 AYDQHNST
-426 SNTEE
+426 TE

-452 VEAEKIIMGIPF
+452 VSAEKIILGIPF

-470 EGETPYTVDIKD
+470 EGETPYTVN
-482 INKVIPTNV
+482 INKVDEVLPNNI
-491 EKQWDEDLKQYY
+491 EKEWDEDLKQYY
-503 VEYKEDG
+503 VEYEEDG
-510 LVHKMWIEDE
+510 LIHKMWIEDE
-520 KSISE
+520 NSIGE
-525 KLNLIQK
+525 KLNLVEK
-532 YKLAGTAYWAKDRE
+532 YKLAGAAYWTKDRE
-546 SEEIWQVIS
+546 SEEVLDVIS
-555 KKLKIN
+555 EKLQID

>member
-1 MAKRIKKEN
+1 MAKRLKKES
-10 NKIIYKIIVVI
+10 NKTIYKIIVVL
-21 IFLISVVAILQFS
+21 IFLIGIIMVLQYS
-34 NNYVIDEI
+34 GNYVVYEI
-42 TNKTN
+42 TDKAN

-60 LDMFIDENKVVY
+60 LDMFIDENETVY
-72 ISKKDIENFFDPH
+72 ISKQDIENFFDPY

-103 ASLVIGSKEMYVNSS
+103 ASIVVGSNEMYVNSS

-124 PIIEKNEEY
+124 PIIEKEGEY

-138 ELDNVYN
+138 ELDDVYN
-145 VNTEYVEENNVV
+145 VDTQYIAENNVV
-157 VIDSLDRKH
+157 VIDSLNRKY
-166 SVVTSEKNNN
+166 SIATSGKDNS
-176 VKYKPTGFSK
+176 VKYKPTGLSK
-186 TVDKI
+186 TIDKI
-191 ERGEIVTIAHREDEE
+191 EKGEIVTIANREDEE
-206 TKEGWTR
+206 SKDGWTR
-213 IRTENG
+213 VRTDSG

-232 NVIKEAFVE
+232 NVIREAFEE
-241 TRKFEGTVSMV
+241 TKKFEGTVSMV

-266 GTKIQGVNVVSPAF
+266 GTKIKGVNVVSPAF

-294 INEAG
+294 IDEPG
-299 KKYVEWA
+299 KEYIEWA

-327 EIIKDYKLR
+327 EIMQDYKLR

-344 SYIVEYDLDGINID
+344 SYIVQYNLDGINID

-367 NYFSR
+367 DYFSR

-407 YTIGKVADYIVFM
+407 YTIGQVADYIAFM
-420 AYDQHT
+420 AYDQHNST
-426 SNTEE
+426 TE

-452 VEAEKIIMGIPF
+452 VSAEKIILGIPF

-470 EGETPYTVDIKD
+470 EGETPYTVN
-482 INKVIPTNV
+482 INKVDEVLPNNI
-491 EKQWDEDLKQYY
+491 EKEWDEDLKQYY
-503 VEYKEDG
+503 VEYEEDG
-510 LVHKMWIEDE
+510 LIHKMWIEDE
-520 KSISE
+520 NSIGE
-525 KLNLIQK
+525 KLNLVEK
-532 YKLAGTAYWAKDRE
+532 YKLAGAAYWTKDRE
-546 SEEIWQVIS
+546 SEEVLDVIS
-555 KKLKIN
+555 EKLQID

>member
-1 MAKRIKKEN
+1 MAKRLKKES
-10 NKIIYKIIVVI
+10 NKTTYKIIVVL
-21 IFLISVVAILQFS
+21 IFLIGIIMVLQYS
-34 NNYVIDEI
+34 GNYVVDEI
-42 TNKTN
+42 TDKAN

-60 LDMFIDENKVVY
+60 LDMFIDENETVY
-72 ISKKDIENFFDPH
+72 ISKQDIENFFDPY

-103 ASLVIGSKEMYVNSS
+103 ASIVVGSNEMYVNSS

-124 PIIEKNEEY
+124 PIIEKEGEY

-138 ELDNVYN
+138 ELDDVYN
-145 VNTEYVEENNVV
+145 VDTQYIAENNVV
-157 VIDSLDRKH
+157 VIDSLNRKY
-166 SVVTSEKNNN
+166 SIATSGKDNS
-176 VKYKPTGFSK
+176 VKYKPTGLSK
-186 TVDKI
+186 TIDKI
-191 ERGEIVTIAHREDEE
+191 EKGEIVTIANREDEE
-206 TKEGWTR
+206 SKDGWTR
-213 IRTENG
+213 VRTDSG

-232 NVIKEAFVE
+232 NVIREAFEE
-241 TRKFEGTVSMV
+241 TKKFEGTVSMV

-266 GTKIQGVNVVSPAF
+266 GTKIKGVNVVSPAF

-294 INEAG
+294 IDEPG
-299 KKYVEWA
+299 KEYVEWA

-327 EIIKDYKLR
+327 EIMKDYKLR

-344 SYIVEYDLDGINID
+344 SYIVQYNLDGINID

-367 NYFSR
+367 EYFSR

-407 YTIGKVADYIVFM
+407 YTIGKVADYIAFM
-420 AYDQHT
+420 AYDQHNST
-426 SNTEE
+426 VE

-452 VEAEKIIMGIPF
+452 VSAEKIILGIPF

-470 EGETPYTVDIKD
+470 EGETPYTVN
-482 INKVIPTNV
+482 INKVDEVLPNNI
-491 EKQWDEDLKQYY
+491 EKEWDEDLKQYY
-503 VEYKEDG
+503 VEYEEDG
-510 LVHKMWIEDE
+510 VIHKMWIEDE
-520 KSISE
+520 NSIGE
-525 KLNLIQK
+525 KLNLVEK
-532 YKLAGTAYWAKDRE
+532 YKLAGAAYWTKDRE
-546 SEEIWQVIS
+546 SEEVLNVIS
-555 KKLKIN
+555 EKLHVYC

>member
-1 MAKRIKKEN
+1 MAKRLKKES
-10 NKIIYKIIVVI
+10 NKTTYKIIVVL
-21 IFLISVVAILQFS
+21 IFLIGIIMVLQYS
-34 NNYVIDEI
+34 GNYVVDEI
-42 TNKTN
+42 TDKAN

-60 LDMFIDENKVVY
+60 LDMFIDENETVY
-72 ISKKDIENFFDPH
+72 ISKQDIENFFDPY

-103 ASLVIGSKEMYVNSS
+103 ASIVVGSNEMYVNSS

-124 PIIEKNEEY
+124 PIIEKEGEY

-138 ELDNVYN
+138 ELDDVYN
-145 VNTEYVEENNVV
+145 VDTQYIAENNVV
-157 VIDSLDRKH
+157 VIDSLNRKY
-166 SVVTSEKNNN
+166 SIATSGKDNS
-176 VKYKPTGFSK
+176 VKYKPTGLSK
-186 TVDKI
+186 TIDKI
-191 ERGEIVTIAHREDEE
+191 EKGEIVTIANREDEE
-206 TKEGWTR
+206 SKDGWTR
-213 IRTENG
+213 VRTDSG

-232 NVIKEAFVE
+232 NVIREAFEE
-241 TRKFEGTVSMV
+241 TKKFEGTVSMV

-266 GTKIQGVNVVSPAF
+266 GTKIKGVNVVSPAF

-294 INEAG
+294 IAEPG
-299 KKYVEWA
+299 KEYVEWA

-327 EIIKDYKLR
+327 EIMKDYKLR

-344 SYIVEYDLDGINID
+344 SYIVQYNLDGINID

-367 NYFSR
+367 EYFSR

-407 YTIGKVADYIVFM
+407 YTIGKVADYIAFM
-420 AYDQHT
+420 AYDQHNST
-426 SNTEE
+426 VE

-452 VEAEKIIMGIPF
+452 VSAEKIILGIPF

-470 EGETPYTVDIKD
+470 EGETPYTVN
-482 INKVIPTNV
+482 INKVDEVLPNNI
-491 EKQWDEDLKQYY
+491 EKEWDEDLKQYY
-503 VEYKEDG
+503 VEYEEDG
-510 LVHKMWIEDE
+510 VIHKMWIEDE
-520 KSISE
+520 NSIGE
-525 KLNLIQK
+525 KLNLVEK
-532 YKLAGTAYWAKDRE
+532 YKLAGAAYWTKDRE
-546 SEEIWQVIS
+546 SEEVLNVIS
-555 KKLKIN
+555 EKLQID

>member
-1 MAKRIKKEN
+1 MAKRLKKES
-10 NKIIYKIIVVI
+10 NKTIYKIIVVL
-21 IFLISVVAILQFS
+21 IFLIGIIMVLQYS
-34 NNYVIDEI
+34 GNYVVDEI
-42 TNKTN
+42 TDKAN

-60 LDMFIDENKVVY
+60 LDMFIDENETVY
-72 ISKKDIENFFDPH
+72 ISKQDIENFFDPY

-103 ASLVIGSKEMYVNSS
+103 ASIVVGSNEMYVNSS

-124 PIIEKNEEY
+124 PIIEKEGEY

-138 ELDNVYN
+138 ELDDVYN
-145 VNTEYVEENNVV
+145 VDTQYIAENNVV
-157 VIDSLDRKH
+157 VIDSLNRKY
-166 SVVTSEKNNN
+166 SIATSGKDNS
-176 VKYKPTGFSK
+176 VKYKPTGLSK
-186 TVDKI
+186 TIDKI
-191 ERGEIVTIAHREDEE
+191 EKGEIVTIANREDEE
-206 TKEGWTR
+206 SKDGWTR
-213 IRTENG
+213 VRTDSG

-232 NVIKEAFVE
+232 NVIREAFEE
-241 TRKFEGTVSMV
+241 TKKFEGTVSMV

-266 GTKIQGVNVVSPAF
+266 GTKIKGVNVVSPAF

-294 INEAG
+294 IDEPG
-299 KKYVEWA
+299 KEYIEWA

-327 EIIKDYKLR
+327 EIMQDYKLR

-344 SYIVEYDLDGINID
+344 SYIVQYNLDGINID
-358 FENMYEEDK
+358 FENMYEADK
-367 NYFSR
+367 DYFSR

-407 YTIGKVADYIVFM
+407 YTIGQVADYIAFM
-420 AYDQHT
+420 AYDQHNST
-426 SNTEE
+426 TE

-452 VEAEKIIMGIPF
+452 VSAEKIILGIPF

-470 EGETPYTVDIKD
+470 EGETPYTVDVKD
-482 INKVIPTNV
+482 IDEVLPANV

-503 VEYKEDG
+503 VEYEEDG
-510 LVHKMWIEDE
+510 LIHKMWIEDE
-520 KSISE
+520 NSIGE
-525 KLNLIQK
+525 KLNLVEK
-532 YKLAGTAYWAKDRE
+532 YKLAGAAYWTKDRE
-546 SEEIWQVIS
+546 SEEVLDVIS
-555 KKLKIN
+555 EKLQID

>member
-1 MAKRIKKEN
+1 MAKRLKKES
-10 NKIIYKIIVVI
+10 NKTIYKIIVVL
-21 IFLISVVAILQFS
+21 IFLIGIIMVLQYS
-34 NNYVIDEI
+34 GNYVVDEI
-42 TNKTN
+42 TDKAN

-60 LDMFIDENKVVY
+60 LDMFIDENETVY
-72 ISKKDIENFFDPH
+72 ISKQDIENFFDPYV
-85 IYYDEKY
+85 YYDEKY

-103 ASLVIGSKEMYVNSS
+103 ASIVVGSNEMYVNSS

-124 PIIEKNEEY
+124 PIIEKEGEY

-138 ELDNVYN
+138 ELDDVYN
-145 VNTEYVEENNVV
+145 VDTQYIAENNVV
-157 VIDSLDRKH
+157 VIDSLNRKY
-166 SVVTSEKNNN
+166 SIATSGKDNS
-176 VKYKPTGFSK
+176 VKYKPTGLSK
-186 TVDKI
+186 TIDKI
-191 ERGEIVTIAHREDEE
+191 EKGEIVTIANREDEE
-206 TKEGWTR
+206 SKDGWTR
-213 IRTENG
+213 VRTDSG

-232 NVIKEAFVE
+232 NVIREAFEE
-241 TRKFEGTVSMV
+241 TKKFEGTVSMV

-266 GTKIQGVNVVSPAF
+266 GTKIKGVNVVSPAF

-294 INEAG
+294 IDEPG
-299 KKYVEWA
+299 KEYIEWA

-327 EIIKDYKLR
+327 EIMQDYKLR

-344 SYIVEYDLDGINID
+344 SYIVQYNLDGINID
-358 FENMYEEDK
+358 FENMYEADK
-367 NYFSR
+367 DYFSR

-407 YTIGKVADYIVFM
+407 YTIGQVADYIAFM
-420 AYDQHT
+420 AYDQHNST
-426 SNTEE
+426 TE

-452 VEAEKIIMGIPF
+452 VSAEKIILGIPF

-470 EGETPYTVDIKD
+470 EGETPYTVDVKD
-482 INKVIPTNV
+482 IDEFLPANV

-503 VEYKEDG
+503 VEYEEDG
-510 LVHKMWIEDE
+510 LIHKMWIEDE
-520 KSISE
+520 NSIGE
-525 KLNLIQK
+525 KLNLVEK
-532 YKLAGTAYWAKDRE
+532 YKLAGAAYWTKDRE
-546 SEEIWQVIS
+546 SEEVLDVIS
-555 KKLKIN
+555 EKLQID

>member
-1 MAKRIKKEN
+1 MAKRLKKES
-10 NKIIYKIIVVI
+10 NKTIYKIIVVL
-21 IFLISVVAILQFS
+21 IFLIGIIMVLQYS
-34 NNYVIDEI
+34 GNYVVDEI
-42 TNKTN
+42 TDKAN

-60 LDMFIDENKVVY
+60 LDMFIDENETVY
-72 ISKKDIENFFDPH
+72 ISKQDIENFFDPY

-103 ASLVIGSKEMYVNSS
+103 ASIVVGSTEMYVNSS

-124 PIIEKNEEY
+124 PIIEKEGEY

-138 ELDNVYN
+138 ELDDVYN
-145 VNTEYVEENNVV
+145 VDTQYIAENNVV
-157 VIDSLDRKH
+157 VIDSLNRKY
-166 SVVTSEKNNN
+166 SIATSGKDNSI
-176 VKYKPTGFSK
+176 KYKPTGLSK
-186 TVDKI
+186 TIDKI
-191 ERGEIVTIAHREDEE
+191 EKGEIVTIANREDEE
-206 TKEGWTR
+206 SKDGWTR
-213 IRTENG
+213 VRTDSG

-232 NVIKEAFVE
+232 NVIREAFEE
-241 TRKFEGTVSMV
+241 TKKFEGTVSMV

-266 GTKIQGVNVVSPAF
+266 GTKIKGVNVVSPAF

-294 INEAG
+294 IGEPG
-299 KKYVEWA
+299 KEYIEWA

-327 EIIKDYKLR
+327 EIMQDYKLR

-344 SYIVEYDLDGINID
+344 SYIVQYNLDGINID

-367 NYFSR
+367 DYFSR

-407 YTIGKVADYIVFM
+407 YTIGKVADYIAFM
-420 AYDQHT
+420 AYDQHNST
-426 SNTEE
+426 VE

-452 VEAEKIIMGIPF
+452 VSAEKIILGIPF

-470 EGETPYTVDIKD
+470 EGETPYTVN
-482 INKVIPTNV
+482 INKVDEVLPNNI
-491 EKQWDEDLKQYY
+491 EKEWDEDLKQYY
-503 VEYKEDG
+503 VEYEEDG
-510 LVHKMWIEDE
+510 VIHKMWIEDE
-520 KSISE
+520 KSIGE
-525 KLNLIQK
+525 KLNLVEK
-532 YKLAGTAYWAKDRE
+532 YKLAGAAYWTKDRE
-546 SEEIWQVIS
+546 SEEVLNVIS
-555 KKLKIN
+555 EKLQID

>member
-1 MAKRIKKEN
+1 MAKRLKKES
-10 NKIIYKIIVVI
+10 NKTIYKIIVVL
-21 IFLISVVAILQFS
+21 IFLIGIIMVLQYS
-34 NNYVIDEI
+34 GNYVVDEI
-42 TNKTN
+42 TDKAN

-60 LDMFIDENKVVY
+60 LDMFIDENETVY
-72 ISKKDIENFFDPH
+72 ISKQDIENFFDPY

-103 ASLVIGSKEMYVNSS
+103 ASIVVGSNEMYVNSS

-124 PIIEKNEEY
+124 PIIEKEGEY

-138 ELDNVYN
+138 ELDDVYN
-145 VNTEYVEENNVV
+145 VDTQYIAENNVV
-157 VIDSLDRKH
+157 VIDSLNRKY
-166 SVVTSEKNNN
+166 SIATSGKDNS
-176 VKYKPTGFSK
+176 VKYKPTGLSK
-186 TVDKI
+186 TIDKI
-191 ERGEIVTIAHREDEE
+191 EKGEIVTIANREDEE
-206 TKEGWTR
+206 SKDGWTR
-213 IRTENG
+213 VRTDSG

-232 NVIKEAFVE
+232 NVIREAFEE
-241 TRKFEGTVSMV
+241 TKKFEGTVSMV

-266 GTKIQGVNVVSPAF
+266 GTKIKGVNVVSPAF

-294 INEAG
+294 IDEPG
-299 KKYVEWA
+299 KEYVEWA

-327 EIIKDYKLR
+327 EIMKDYKLR

-344 SYIVEYDLDGINID
+344 SYIVQYNLDGINID
-358 FENMYEEDK
+358 FENMYEADK
-367 NYFSR
+367 DYFSR

-407 YTIGKVADYIVFM
+407 YTIGQVADYIAFM
-420 AYDQHT
+420 AYDQHNST
-426 SNTEE
+426 TE

-452 VEAEKIIMGIPF
+452 VSAEKIILGIPF

-470 EGETPYTVDIKD
+470 EGETPYTVDVKD
-482 INKVIPTNV
+482 IDEVLPANV

-503 VEYKEDG
+503 VEYEEDG
-510 LVHKMWIEDE
+510 LIHKMWIEDE
-520 KSISE
+520 NSIGE
-525 KLNLIQK
+525 KLNLVEK
-532 YKLAGTAYWAKDRE
+532 YKLAGAAYWTKDRE
-546 SEEIWQVIS
+546 SEEVLDVIS
-555 KKLKIN
+555 EKLQID

>member
-1 MAKRIKKEN
+1 MAKRLKKES
-10 NKIIYKIIVVI
+10 NKTIYKIIVVL
-21 IFLISVVAILQFS
+21 IFLIGIIMVLQYS
-34 NNYVIDEI
+34 GNYVVDEI
-42 TNKTN
+42 TDKAN

-60 LDMFIDENKVVY
+60 LDMFIDENETVY
-72 ISKKDIENFFDPH
+72 ISKQDIENFFDPYV
-85 IYYDEKY
+85 YYDEKY

-103 ASLVIGSKEMYVNSS
+103 ASIVVGSNEMYVNSS

-124 PIIEKNEEY
+124 PIIEKEGEY

-138 ELDNVYN
+138 ELDDVYN
-145 VNTEYVEENNVV
+145 VDTQYIAENNVV
-157 VIDSLDRKH
+157 VIDSLNRKY
-166 SVVTSEKNNN
+166 SIATSGKDNS
-176 VKYKPTGFSK
+176 VKYKPTGLSK
-186 TVDKI
+186 TIDKI
-191 ERGEIVTIAHREDEE
+191 EKGEIVTIANREDEE
-206 TKEGWTR
+206 SKDGWTR
-213 IRTENG
+213 VRTDSG

-232 NVIKEAFVE
+232 NVIREAFEE
-241 TRKFEGTVSMV
+241 TKKFEGTVSMV

-266 GTKIQGVNVVSPAF
+266 GTKIKGVNVVSPAF

-294 INEAG
+294 IDEPG
-299 KKYVEWA
+299 KEYIEWA

-327 EIIKDYKLR
+327 EIMQDYKLR

-344 SYIVEYDLDGINID
+344 SYIVQYNLDGINID

-367 NYFSR
+367 DYFSR

-398 STWSMCYDR
+398 STWSLCYDR
-407 YTIGKVADYIVFM
+407 YTIGQVADYIAFM
-420 AYDQHT
+420 AYDQHNST
-426 SNTEE
+426 TE

-452 VEAEKIIMGIPF
+452 VSAEKIILGIPF

-470 EGETPYTVDIKD
+470 EGETPYTVDVKD
-482 INKVIPTNV
+482 IDEVLPANV

-503 VEYKEDG
+503 VEYEEDG
-510 LVHKMWIEDE
+510 LIHKMWIEDE
-520 KSISE
+520 NSIGE
-525 KLNLIQK
+525 KLNLVEK
-532 YKLAGTAYWAKDRE
+532 YKLAGAAYWTKDRE
-546 SEEIWQVIS
+546 SEEVLDVIS
-555 KKLKIN
+555 EKLQID

>member
-1 MAKRIKKEN
+1 MAKRLKKES
-10 NKIIYKIIVVI
+10 NKTIYKIIVVL
-21 IFLISVVAILQFS
+21 IFLIGIIMVLQYS
-34 NNYVIDEI
+34 GNYVVDEI
-42 TNKTN
+42 TDKAN

-60 LDMFIDENKVVY
+60 LDMFIDENETVY
-72 ISKKDIENFFDPH
+72 ISKQDIENFFDPY

-103 ASLVIGSKEMYVNSS
+103 ASIVVGSNEMYVNSS

-124 PIIEKNEEY
+124 PIIEKEGEY

-138 ELDNVYN
+138 ELDDVYN
-145 VNTEYVEENNVV
+145 VDTQYIAENNVV
-157 VIDSLDRKH
+157 VIDSLNRKY
-166 SVVTSEKNNN
+166 SIATSGKDNS
-176 VKYKPTGFSK
+176 VKYKPTGLSK
-186 TVDKI
+186 TIDKI
-191 ERGEIVTIAHREDEE
+191 EKGEIVTIANREDEE
-206 TKEGWTR
+206 SKDGWTR
-213 IRTENG
+213 VRTDSG

-232 NVIKEAFVE
+232 NVIREAFEE
-241 TRKFEGTVSMV
+241 TKKFEGTVSMV

-266 GTKIQGVNVVSPAF
+266 GTKIKGVNVVSPAF

-294 INEAG
+294 IDEPG
-299 KKYVEWA
+299 KEYIEWA

-327 EIIKDYKLR
+327 EIMQDYKLR

-344 SYIVEYDLDGINID
+344 SYIVQYNLDGINID

-367 NYFSR
+367 EYFSR

-407 YTIGKVADYIVFM
+407 YTIGQVADYIAFM
-420 AYDQHT
+420 AYDQHNST
-426 SNTEE
+426 TE

-452 VEAEKIIMGIPF
+452 VSAEKIILGIPF

-470 EGETPYTVDIKD
+470 EGETPYTVN
-482 INKVIPTNV
+482 INKVDEVLPNNI
-491 EKQWDEDLKQYY
+491 EKEWDEDLKQYY
-503 VEYKEDG
+503 VEYEEDG
-510 LVHKMWIEDE
+510 LIHKMWIEDE
-520 KSISE
+520 NSIGE
-525 KLNLIQK
+525 KLNLVEK
-532 YKLAGTAYWAKDRE
+532 YKLAGAAYWTKDRE
-546 SEEIWQVIS
+546 SEEVLDVIS
-555 KKLKIN
+555 EKLQID

>member
-1 MAKRIKKEN
+1 MAKRLKKES
-10 NKIIYKIIVVI
+10 NKTIYKIIVVL
-21 IFLISVVAILQFS
+21 IFLIGIIMVLQYS
-34 NNYVIDEI
+34 GNYVVDEI
-42 TNKTN
+42 TDKAN

-60 LDMFIDENKVVY
+60 LDMFIDENETVY
-72 ISKKDIENFFDPH
+72 ISKQDIENFFDPY

-103 ASLVIGSKEMYVNSS
+103 ASIVVGSNEMYVNSS

-124 PIIEKNEEY
+124 PIIEKEGEY

-138 ELDNVYN
+138 ELDDVYN
-145 VNTEYVEENNVV
+145 VDTQYIAENNVV
-157 VIDSLDRKH
+157 VIDSLNRKY
-166 SVVTSEKNNN
+166 SIATSGKDNS
-176 VKYKPTGFSK
+176 VKYKPTGLSK
-186 TVDKI
+186 TIDKI
-191 ERGEIVTIAHREDEE
+191 EKGEIVTIANREDEE
-206 TKEGWTR
+206 SKDGWTR
-213 IRTENG
+213 VRTDSG

-232 NVIKEAFVE
+232 NVIREAFEE
-241 TRKFEGTVSMV
+241 TKKFEGTVSMV

-266 GTKIQGVNVVSPAF
+266 GTKIKGVNVVSPAF

-294 INEAG
+294 IDEPG
-299 KKYVEWA
+299 KEYIEWA

-327 EIIKDYKLR
+327 EIMQDYKLR

-344 SYIVEYDLDGINID
+344 SYIVQYNLDGINID

-367 NYFSR
+367 DYFSR

-407 YTIGKVADYIVFM
+407 YTIGKVADYIAFM
-420 AYDQHT
+420 AYDQHNST
-426 SNTEE
+426 VE

-452 VEAEKIIMGIPF
+452 VSAEKIILGIPF

-470 EGETPYTVDIKD
+470 EGETPYTVN
-482 INKVIPTNV
+482 INKVDEVLPNNI
-491 EKQWDEDLKQYY
+491 EKEWDEDLKQYY
-503 VEYKEDG
+503 VEYEEDG
-510 LVHKMWIEDE
+510 VIHKMWIEDE
-520 KSISE
+520 NSIGE
-525 KLNLIQK
+525 KLNLVEK
-532 YKLAGTAYWAKDRE
+532 YKLAGAAYWTKDRE
-546 SEEIWQVIS
+546 SEEVLNVIS
-555 KKLKIN
+555 EKLQID

>member
-1 MAKRIKKEN
+1 MAKRLKKES
-10 NKIIYKIIVVI
+10 NKTIYKIIVVL
-21 IFLISVVAILQFS
+21 IFLIGIIMVLQYS
-34 NNYVIDEI
+34 GNYVVDEI
-42 TNKTN
+42 TDKAN

-60 LDMFIDENKVVY
+60 LDMFIDENETVY
-72 ISKKDIENFFDPH
+72 ISKQDIENFFDPYV
-85 IYYDEKY
+85 YYDEKY

-103 ASLVIGSKEMYVNSS
+103 ASIVVGSNEMYVNSS

-124 PIIEKNEEY
+124 PIIEKEGEY

-138 ELDNVYN
+138 ELDDVYN
-145 VNTEYVEENNVV
+145 VDTQYIAENNVV
-157 VIDSLDRKH
+157 VIDSLNRKY
-166 SVVTSEKNNN
+166 SIATSGKDNS
-176 VKYKPTGFSK
+176 VKYKPTGLSK
-186 TVDKI
+186 TIDKI
-191 ERGEIVTIAHREDEE
+191 EKGEIVTIANREDEE
-206 TKEGWTR
+206 SKDGWTR
-213 IRTENG
+213 VRTDSG

-232 NVIKEAFVE
+232 NVIREAFEE
-241 TRKFEGTVSMV
+241 TKKFEGTVSMV

-266 GTKIQGVNVVSPAF
+266 GTKIKGVNVVSPAF

-294 INEAG
+294 IDEPG
-299 KKYVEWA
+299 KEYIEWA

-327 EIIKDYKLR
+327 EIMQDYKLR

-344 SYIVEYDLDGINID
+344 SYIVQYNLDGINID

-367 NYFSR
+367 DYFSR

-407 YTIGKVADYIVFM
+407 YTIGQVADYIAFM
-420 AYDQHT
+420 AYDQHNST
-426 SNTEE
+426 TE

-452 VEAEKIIMGIPF
+452 VSAEKIILGIPF

-470 EGETPYTVDIKD
+470 EGETPYTVDVKD
-482 INKVIPTNV
+482 IDEVLPANV

-503 VEYKEDG
+503 VEYEEDG
-510 LVHKMWIEDE
+510 LIHKMWIEDE
-520 KSISE
+520 NSIGE
-525 KLNLIQK
+525 KLNLVEK
-532 YKLAGTAYWAKDRE
+532 YKLAGAAYWTKDRE
-546 SEEIWQVIS
+546 SEEVLDVIS
-555 KKLKIN
+555 EKLQID

>member
-1 MAKRIKKEN
+1 MAKRLKKES
-10 NKIIYKIIVVI
+10 NKTIYKIIVVL
-21 IFLISVVAILQFS
+21 IFLIGIIMVLQYS
-34 NNYVIDEI
+34 GNYVVDEI
-42 TNKTN
+42 TDKAN

-60 LDMFIDENKVVY
+60 LDMFIDENETVY
-72 ISKKDIENFFDPH
+72 ISKQDIENFFDPY

-103 ASLVIGSKEMYVNSS
+103 ASIVVGSNEMYVNSS

-124 PIIEKNEEY
+124 PIIEKEGEY

-138 ELDNVYN
+138 ELDDVYN
-145 VNTEYVEENNVV
+145 VDTQYIAENNVV
-157 VIDSLDRKH
+157 VIDSLNRKY
-166 SVVTSEKNNN
+166 SIATSGKDNS
-176 VKYKPTGFSK
+176 VKYKPTGLSK
-186 TVDKI
+186 TIDKI
-191 ERGEIVTIAHREDEE
+191 EKGEIVTIANREDEE
-206 TKEGWTR
+206 SKDGWTR
-213 IRTENG
+213 VRTDSG

-232 NVIKEAFVE
+232 NVIREAFEE
-241 TRKFEGTVSMV
+241 TKKFEGTVSMV

-266 GTKIQGVNVVSPAF
+266 GTKIKGVNVVSPAF

-294 INEAG
+294 IDEPG
-299 KKYVEWA
+299 KEYVEWA

-327 EIIKDYKLR
+327 EIMKDYKLR

-344 SYIVEYDLDGINID
+344 SYIVQYNLDGINID

-367 NYFSR
+367 EYFSR

-407 YTIGKVADYIVFM
+407 YTIGQVADYIAFM
-420 AYDQHT
+420 AYDQHNST
-426 SNTEE
+426 TE

-452 VEAEKIIMGIPF
+452 VSAEKIILGIPF

-470 EGETPYTVDIKD
+470 EGETPYTVDVKD
-482 INKVIPTNV
+482 IDEVLPANV

-503 VEYKEDG
+503 VEYEEDG
-510 LVHKMWIEDE
+510 LIHKMWIEDE
-520 KSISE
+520 NSIGE
-525 KLNLIQK
+525 KLNLVEK
-532 YKLAGTAYWAKDRE
+532 YKLAGAAYWTKDRE
-546 SEEIWQVIS
+546 SEEVLDVIS
-555 KKLKIN
+555 EKLQID

>member
-1 MAKRIKKEN
+1 MAKRLKKES
-10 NKIIYKIIVVI
+10 NKTIYKIIVVL
-21 IFLISVVAILQFS
+21 IFLIGIIMVLQYS
-34 NNYVIDEI
+34 GNYVVDEI
-42 TNKTN
+42 TDKAN

-60 LDMFIDENKVVY
+60 LDMFIDENETVY
-72 ISKKDIENFFDPH
+72 ISKQDIENFFDPYV
-85 IYYDEKY
+85 YYDEKY

-103 ASLVIGSKEMYVNSS
+103 ASIVVGSNEMYVNSS

-124 PIIEKNEEY
+124 PIIEKEGEY

-138 ELDNVYN
+138 ELDDVYN
-145 VNTEYVEENNVV
+145 VDTQYIAENNVV
-157 VIDSLDRKH
+157 IIDSLNRKY
-166 SVVTSEKNNN
+166 SIATSGKDNS
-176 VKYKPTGFSK
+176 VKYKPTGLSK
-186 TVDKI
+186 TIDKI
-191 ERGEIVTIAHREDEE
+191 EKGEIVTIANREDEE
-206 TKEGWTR
+206 SKDGWTR
-213 IRTENG
+213 VRTDSG

-232 NVIKEAFVE
+232 NVIREAFEE
-241 TRKFEGTVSMV
+241 TKKFEGTVSMV

-266 GTKIQGVNVVSPAF
+266 GTKIKGVNVVSPAF

-294 INEAG
+294 IDEPG
-299 KKYVEWA
+299 KEYIEWA

-327 EIIKDYKLR
+327 EIMQDYKLR

-344 SYIVEYDLDGINID
+344 SYIVQYNLDGINID
-358 FENMYEEDK
+358 FENMYEADK
-367 NYFSR
+367 DYFSR

-407 YTIGKVADYIVFM
+407 YTIGQVADYIAFM
-420 AYDQHT
+420 AYDQHNST
-426 SNTEE
+426 TE

-452 VEAEKIIMGIPF
+452 VSAEKIILGIPF

-470 EGETPYTVDIKD
+470 EGETPYTVDVKD
-482 INKVIPTNV
+482 IDEVLPANV

-503 VEYKEDG
+503 VEYEEDG
-510 LVHKMWIEDE
+510 LIHKMWIEDE
-520 KSISE
+520 NSIGE
-525 KLNLIQK
+525 KLNLVEK
-532 YKLAGTAYWAKDRE
+532 YKLAGAAYWTKDRE
-546 SEEIWQVIS
+546 SEEVLDVIS
-555 KKLKIN
+555 EKLQID